1 MCTLFFRCWL
11 ARINGRINSIA
22 PVVPIQL
29 ARAVP
34 MKIII
39 VFNIGVPTREP
50 FNCTPPDIVK
60 DNNKMING
68 TYSNKA
74 T

>member
-1 MCTLFFRCWL
+1 MDELITLRLEVFP
-11 ARINGRINSIA
+11 S
-22 PVVPIQL
+22 L

-34 MKIII
+34 IKIII
-39 VFNIGVPTREP
+39 VFNIGVPTKDP

-60 DNNKMING
+60 RDNNKMIKG

-74 T
+74 TWSTS